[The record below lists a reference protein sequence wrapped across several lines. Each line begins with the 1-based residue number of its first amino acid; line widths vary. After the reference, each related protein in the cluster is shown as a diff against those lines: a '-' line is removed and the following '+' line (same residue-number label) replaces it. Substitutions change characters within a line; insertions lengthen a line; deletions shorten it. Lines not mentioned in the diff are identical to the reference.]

1 MYTGDNVKE
10 SIVSIILD
18 ELDLTQSKL
27 AEVLFTSRQNVSR
40 WSDDNSIAD
49 EFKIRLSK
57 LTGLPIKFFISN
69 IDFNGVDIREMLKL
83 KSNRILE
90 RIRIIRAKGESYY
103 DEIILSTNTNP
114 LISNKLLN
122 DEWLDQINNI
132 ISDNASKPSF
142 NLFINALSIYSLRDS
157 IKNMDVN
164 QQKNIKKI
172 LRIFIEVDNY
182 SHIEKVMEKILEEN
196 NGV

>member
-40 WSDDNSIAD
+40 WSDDNLIAD

-69 IDFNGVDIREMLKL
+69 IDFNGVEIREMLKL

-164 QQKNIKKI
+164 QQENIKKI

-182 SHIEKVMEKILEEN
+182 SHIEKVMEKILEEK